1 MKAEAEQAAEAIS
14 SALPSVP
21 AFAQKAAE
29 EIRSYAQKDPGR
41 AAAAAAGAFIAF
53 QVIPARWLI
62 AGVAALA
69 RPALLTLGLFK
80 AYELYQANVG
90 SASSSNNNNSN
101 SNSNSNS
108 DEPAPKRP
116 RH

>member
-1 MKAEAEQAAEAIS
+1 MKAEAEAAEAP
-14 SALPSVP
+14 AMPSVP
-21 AFAQKAAE
+21 AFAQRAAE
-29 EIRSYAQKDPGR
+29 EIRTYAQKDPGR
-41 AAAAAAGAFIAF
+41 AAAAAAGVFIAF
-53 QVIPARWLI
+53 QVIPTRWLI

-80 AYELYQANVG
+80 AYELYQANFASG
-90 SASSSNNNNSN
+90 SSSNNNSN

-108 DEPAPKRP
+108 DERAPKRP